1 MGHPH
6 RPIQGSRAFWPR
18 KRARSPIGHIK
29 AWPQDGSAPKIQ
41 GFAGYKAGMTHA
53 HVVDYRPT
61 STTSGQEVIMPVTV
75 VEVPPLR
82 VAAVRAYAQ
91 TPYGLKTKTE
101 VWAEKLDKELA
112 ERVNLPKK
120 PTPEAWK
127 EIEAGCDDLRVLVH
141 TLPDKVT
148 GVPTKVPEL
157 MEYRIGGGDMK
168 SRIEYA
174 RKVMGKELDVSEC
187 LKEGDMVDAV
197 AITTGYGFQG
207 RIKRFG
213 AKLLSHKNSK
223 RRRNIGTQGPW
234 HPNFITST
242 IPQQGQMGY
251 HQRTEYN
258 KRVLK
263 LGENGQEITPR
274 GGFPQ
279 YGIVR
284 NKYLL
289 LHGSL
294 PGPVKR
300 LVRFRDA
307 VRYTAGVRFE
317 KAQISYISTQSKQ
330 GA

>member
-112 ERVNLPKK
+112 GRVNLPKK

>member
-18 KRARSPIGHIK
+18 KRARSPVGHIK

-91 TPYGLKTKTE
+91 TAYGLKTKTE

-112 ERVNLPKK
+112 QRVNLPKK
-120 PTPEAWK
+120 PSPEGWK
-127 EIEAGCDDLRVLVH
+127 DIEAGCDDLRVLVH
-141 TLPDKVT
+141 TIPDKVT

-174 RKVMGKELDVSEC
+174 RKVMGKEVDVSEC

-197 AITTGYGFQG
+197 AVTTGYGFQG

-242 IPQQGQMGY
+242 IPQQGQMGN

-274 GGFPQ
+274 GGFPH

-300 LVRFRDA
+300 LIRFRDA
-307 VRYTAGVRFE
+307 VRYSAGVQFE

>member
-1 MGHPH
+1 MGHNN

-18 KRARSPIGHIK
+18 KRAERNIGHINT
-29 AWPQDGSAPKIQ
+29 WPAGGNTPKIQ

-53 HVVDYRPT
+53 HIVDYRPT
-61 STTSGQEVIMPVTV
+61 STTSGQEVVMPVTV
-75 VEVPPLR
+75 VEVPPIR
-82 VAAVRAYAQ
+82 VAAVRAYTQ

-101 VWAEKLDKELA
+101 VWAEKLDKDLA
-112 ERVNLPKK
+112 MRVNLPKK
-120 PTPEAWK
+120 ASTEGWK
-127 EIEAGCDDLRVLVH
+127 EIEGGCDDVRVLVH
-141 TLPDKVT
+141 TIPDKVT
-148 GVPTKVPEL
+148 GVDGKIPEL

-168 SRIEYA
+168 ARIEFA
-174 RKVMGKELDVSEC
+174 KKLLGKDVDVGEC
-187 LKEGDMVDAV
+187 LKEGDMVDAI

-207 RIKRFG
+207 RIKRYG

-234 HPNFITST
+234 HPNFVMST
-242 IPQQGQMGY
+242 IPQTGQHGFQ
-251 HQRTEYN
+251 QRTEYN

-274 GGFPQ
+274 GGFPH

-284 NKYLL
+284 NKYIL

-294 PGPVKR
+294 PGPAKR
-300 LVRFRDA
+300 LIRFRDA
-307 VRYTAGVRFE
+307 VRYTAGVALE
-317 KAQISYISTQSKQ
+317 KAQISYVSTQSKQ

>member
-18 KRARSPIGHIK
+18 KRARSPVGHIK

-127 EIEAGCDDLRVLVH
+127 EIEGGCDDLRVLVH
-141 TLPDKVT
+141 TIPDKVT

-174 RKVMGKELDVSEC
+174 RKVMGKEVDVSEC

-197 AITTGYGFQG
+197 AVTTGYGFQG

-242 IPQQGQMGY
+242 IPQQGQMGN

-274 GGFPQ
+274 GGFPH

-300 LVRFRDA
+300 LIRFRDA
-307 VRYTAGVRFE
+307 VRYSAGVQFE

>member
-1 MGHPH
+1 MGHNH

-18 KRARSPIGHIK
+18 KRARRSIGQIK
-29 AWPQDGSAPKIQ
+29 SWPEGGGAPKVQ
-41 GFAGYKAGMTHA
+41 GFVGYKAGMTHA
-53 HVVDYRPT
+53 HIVDYRPT

-82 VAAVRAYAQ
+82 VVAVRGYVQ
-91 TPYGLKTKTE
+91 TPYGLRTKGE
-101 VWAEKLDKELA
+101 VWAEKLDKSLA

-120 PTPEAWK
+120 PSAEGWK
-127 EIEAGCDDLRVLVH
+127 GIEASCDDLRVLVH

-148 GVPTKVPEL
+148 GVDGKVPEL
-157 MEYRIGGGDMK
+157 MEYRVGGGDIQA
-168 SRIEYA
+168 RLEYA
-174 RKVMGKELDVSEC
+174 RKVLGKELDVNEC
-187 LKEGDMVDAV
+187 LKEGDMVDAIAV
-197 AITTGYGFQG
+197 TTGYGFQG

-234 HPNFITST
+234 HPSFVTST

-263 LGENGQEITPR
+263 VGENGQEITPR
-274 GGFPQ
+274 GGFPH

-294 PGPVKR
+294 PGPTKR
-300 LVRFRDA
+300 LIRFRDA
-307 VRYTAGVRFE
+307 VRYEAGVTFE
-317 KAQISYISTQSKQ
+317 KAQISYVSTQSKQ